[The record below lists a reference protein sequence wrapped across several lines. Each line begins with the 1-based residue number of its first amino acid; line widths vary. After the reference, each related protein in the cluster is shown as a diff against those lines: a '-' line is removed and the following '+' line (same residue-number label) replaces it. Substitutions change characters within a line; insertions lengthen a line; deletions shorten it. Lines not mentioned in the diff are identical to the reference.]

1 MEKHLHI
8 IALNV
13 PYPAD
18 YGGVFDLFYKLPAL
32 QKQGIKIH
40 LHCFEYG
47 RGEQPELN
55 KYCEN
60 VYYYKRRK
68 GLSGLSFTLPHIVS
82 SRKNKELTKR
92 LLQDNYPILIEGIH
106 CSYLLND
113 KRFTNRKC
121 LVRLHNIE
129 FKYYHHLYKSS
140 ASLFKKL
147 YYKLES
153 SLLFSY
159 EKKIAN
165 KAIFLAVN
173 KADEVFYKN
182 EFNCKDIITLP
193 LFLEERNVQSPTG
206 KGLYSIYHADLSV
219 PENEKIALWLINE
232 VFIHLNQSLII
243 TGKNPTQK
251 IKESLAAKENI
262 QLIANPD
269 KALMDKL
276 IQEAHIIFSPSLN
289 ATGIKV
295 KLIESLFNG
304 RFIITNNAA
313 VAGTNFEALCTIAET
328 TTEVHQS
335 ITTLNN
341 KEFTLEEINKRKE
354 ILLREFD
361 NAKNA
366 ETLIRIIFNY

>member
-47 RGEQPELN
+47 RGKQPELN

-68 GLSGLSFTLPHIVS
+68 GLSGLSFTLPHIIS

-92 LLQDNYPILIEGIH
+92 LLQDEHPILMEGIH
-106 CSYLLND
+106 CTYLLND
-113 KRFTNRKC
+113 ERFAHRKC

-129 FKYYHHLYKSS
+129 FKYYHHLYKCA
-140 ASLFKKL
+140 ASLFKKI

-153 SLLFSY
+153 SLLFYY

-173 KADEVFYKN
+173 KADEVFYKT

-193 LFLEERNVQSPTG
+193 LFLEEKNVQSLTA

-219 PENEKIALWLINE
+219 PENEKIAIWLINK
-232 VFIHLNQSLII
+232 VFINLNQSLII
-243 TGKNPTQK
+243 TGKNPTKK
-251 IKESLAAKENI
+251 IKESVTTKSNI

-269 KALMDKL
+269 KTAMDKL

-289 ATGIKV
+289 TTGIKV

-335 ITTLNN
+335 IKTLNN

-354 ILLREFD
+354 ILLREF
-361 NAKNA
+361 NNTKNA
-366 ETLIRIIFNY
+366 ETLISIAFN